1 MPRFHPRAGGKGGF
15 DEFEQATVEYALSL
29 PVNRLSDTALEKR
42 ARRQAEYVWDV
53 FEHRSDRPNRGRC
66 QTACEGK
73 TLRERQRIGALAV
86 AAVKRDQTLDRLM
99 AAYQQ
104 LVDNGVV
111 PWGSIPGNRVWADQA
126 GVKVR
131 TAAEAPHGAMGCD

>member
-1 MPRFHPRAGGKGGF
+1 M
-15 DEFEQATVEYALSL
+15 
-29 PVNRLSDTALEKR
+29 EKR
-42 ARRQAEYVWDV
+42 ARRQAEYVWEV

-66 QTACEGK
+66 RTACEGK

-104 LVDNGVV
+104 LVDTGVV
-111 PWGSIPGNRVWADQA
+111 PWGSIPINRVWADQA
-126 GVKVR
+126 GMKVR
-131 TAAEAPHGAMGCD
+131 TLQKRRTALWAAIEAGGARRCKDKKQCMGGIFLPRVMKVLVAREATR

>member
-1 MPRFHPRAGGKGGF
+1 MWCIPM
-15 DEFEQATVEYALSL
+15 DS
-29 PVNRLSDTALEKR
+29 
-42 ARRQAEYVWDV
+42 
-53 FEHRSDRPNRGRC
+53 PNRGRC
-66 QTACEGK
+66 RTACEGK

-111 PWGSIPGNRVWADQA
+111 PWGSIPVNRVWADQA
-126 GVKVR
+126 GVQVR
-131 TAAEAPHGAMGCD
+131 TLQNHRTTLRAAIEGGARRCQDKKEREGGVFLPRLMKLLSLYLFLLPPASMTDTRIFESL